1 VLITPVGYSS
11 GMRSAHIF
19 TVFWLFVALMV
30 TGMQATKAMA
40 EVYKRVNPDGSVE
53 FSDVPDKKGE
63 KPIAIEPSSS
73 YSPPKQPLTLSAP
86 KGTGKKVFAGYDS
99 LNITQPEDGATIRD
113 NTGNLTVSVTS
124 SPALQDS
131 DSYVLLMDGS
141 KVGEGRNGTF
151 KLNNLPRGS
160 HTLTVQIQD
169 GEGSNLIQSG
179 AVTFNLKRFS
189 KLLKPHK

>member
-1 VLITPVGYSS
+1 
-11 GMRSAHIF
+11 
-19 TVFWLFVALMV
+19 MV
-30 TGMQATKAMA
+30 TGMQATNAMA

-53 FSDVPDKKGE
+53 FSDIPDKKGE

-73 YSPPKQPLTLSAP
+73 YSPPKQPLTLTPP
-86 KGTGKKVFAGYDS
+86 KGPDKKTFAGYES
-99 LNITQPEDGATIRD
+99 LNITQPVDGATIRD

-141 KVGEGRNGTF
+141 KVGEGRDGTF

-189 KLLKPHK
+189 KLLKPNK